1 MIYIHLENSCPGR
14 VPSEN
19 GWRDAI
25 GDHLMLDDKD
35 WRVVIQTE
43 QRAGH
48 HLDRDKGVA
57 GSNPATPTSFPRSRI
72 RHGERYGERNG
83 RPAKAFCPD

>member
-1 MIYIHLENSCPGR
+1 
-14 VPSEN
+14 
-19 GWRDAI
+19 
-25 GDHLMLDDKD
+25 MLDDKD

-57 GSNPATPTSFPRSRI
+57 GSNPATLSFLRI
-72 RHGERYGERNG
+72 WEVRNSNLFGTIEPSEYKQIKTAMQNEKICMAVPYLPAECG
-83 RPAKAFCPD
+83 RRLGWVAAIT